1 MKVLE
6 VKGVKKKLGKREII
20 KGLDLSVNEGEIF
33 GFLGPNGAGKTTTIR
48 MLVGLISPNEGEIV
62 VCGKSVLSE
71 KEQALKNVSGRENLM
86 QIARI
91 RKVSKEEVEELI
103 DLVGLKDRIDD
114 KVRKYSLGMKQ
125 RLGLAAAL
133 IGNPKLLILDEPT
146 NGLDPS
152 GIIDFRDVVK
162 KAARE
167 RGMAVF
173 ISSHI
178 LSEVQ
183 NLCDRVAFINNGV
196 IKSVE
201 DIHDNSM
208 ETELDSLTLVVS
220 SNKEQAIKVL
230 KDIGFVNSSTVI
242 DEEIHIIVETGKTT
256 ELLKIML
263 FTLIKNELIKISKRA
278 KTWIVFALF
287 AICVVGIGVISN
299 IDAKQIAY
307 NNTPE
312 GRIESLNSSI
322 QYAEDH
328 LKELETYKDKWAE
341 EAIEEQKQYIISL
354 KEEIKLQEE
363 RKKNP
368 NDPNL
373 WRKTLEQEKKNI
385 QEVLDDESYPDRYK
399 TYEKQRMAEINSFLD
414 AGIKPVEEWE
424 FYPTNVGMQFMQVV
438 GLIILAA
445 GIAVFMSDIVSG
457 ESTPAT
463 LKFLL
468 VL

>member
-1 MKVLE
+1 MKYNSVIRKAIFLRRPNRFQAYVVLDDEELLVHVPNTGRCREILKEGCTVLLRKGTTPNRKTPYDLIAAYKGEVLINIDSQIPNKVVEEALINKKIEKLVNFNNISREKTFGNSRFDFKLQDDNENTYFLE

-71 KEQALKNVSGRENLM
+71 KEQALKNVGAVVENPELYKYLSGRENLM

-91 RKVSKEEVEELI
+91 RKLSKEEVEELI

-133 IGNPKLLILDEPT
+133 IGDPKLLILDEPT

-162 KAARE
+162 KASRE

-256 ELLKIML
+256 ELLKVL
-263 FTLIKNELIKISKRA
+263 LE
-278 KTWIVFALF
+278 
-287 AICVVGIGVISN
+287 
-299 IDAKQIAY
+299 
-307 NNTPE
+307 NNV
-312 GRIESLNSSI
+312 LV
-322 QYAEDH
+322 
-328 LKELETYKDKWAE
+328 
-341 EAIEEQKQYIISL
+341 
-354 KEEIKLQEE
+354 EEIYKN
-363 RKKNP
+363 RKG
-368 NDPNL
+368 
-373 WRKTLEQEKKNI
+373 LEQ
-385 QEVLDDESYPDRYK
+385 RYM
-399 TYEKQRMAEINSFLD
+399 ELVEG
-414 AGIKPVEEWE
+414 GIR
-424 FYPTNVGMQFMQVV
+424 
-438 GLIILAA
+438 
-445 GIAVFMSDIVSG
+445 
-457 ESTPAT
+457 
-463 LKFLL
+463 
-468 VL
+468 

>member
-71 KEQALKNVSGRENLM
+71 KEQALKNVGAVVENPELYKYLSGRENLM

-220 SNKEQAIKVL
+220 SNKEQAVKVL

-256 ELLKIML
+256 ELLKVL
-263 FTLIKNELIKISKRA
+263 LKNNVL
-278 KTWIVFALF
+278 V
-287 AICVVGIGVISN
+287 
-299 IDAKQIAY
+299 
-307 NNTPE
+307 
-312 GRIESLNSSI
+312 
-322 QYAEDH
+322 
-328 LKELETYKDKWAE
+328 
-341 EAIEEQKQYIISL
+341 
-354 KEEIKLQEE
+354 EEIYKN
-363 RKKNP
+363 RKG
-368 NDPNL
+368 
-373 WRKTLEQEKKNI
+373 LEQ
-385 QEVLDDESYPDRYK
+385 RYM
-399 TYEKQRMAEINSFLD
+399 ELVEG
-414 AGIKPVEEWE
+414 GIR
-424 FYPTNVGMQFMQVV
+424 
-438 GLIILAA
+438 
-445 GIAVFMSDIVSG
+445 
-457 ESTPAT
+457 
-463 LKFLL
+463 
-468 VL
+468 

>member
-71 KEQALKNVSGRENLM
+71 KEQALKNVGAVVENPELYKYLSGRENLM

-256 ELLKIML
+256 ELLKIL
-263 FTLIKNELIKISKRA
+263 LKNNVL
-278 KTWIVFALF
+278 V
-287 AICVVGIGVISN
+287 
-299 IDAKQIAY
+299 
-307 NNTPE
+307 
-312 GRIESLNSSI
+312 
-322 QYAEDH
+322 
-328 LKELETYKDKWAE
+328 
-341 EAIEEQKQYIISL
+341 
-354 KEEIKLQEE
+354 EEIYKN
-363 RKKNP
+363 RKG
-368 NDPNL
+368 
-373 WRKTLEQEKKNI
+373 LEQ
-385 QEVLDDESYPDRYK
+385 RYM
-399 TYEKQRMAEINSFLD
+399 EL
-414 AGIKPVEEWE
+414 VEGG
-424 FYPTNVGMQFMQVV
+424 VR
-438 GLIILAA
+438 
-445 GIAVFMSDIVSG
+445 
-457 ESTPAT
+457 
-463 LKFLL
+463 
-468 VL
+468 